1 MDMIS
6 EHIYSAH
13 NCEIHYW
20 LKRTNAEKW
29 VIFLHGEGMNHHMF
43 DAQCEQLSDNYNVLL
58 WDARGHGLSVPS
70 SEQFS
75 MDLLEEDLLGLM
87 DELQIDA
94 ASMIGHGMGGQLAQR
109 MLYEHPE
116 NVDSLVL
123 IGCGKYTEKL
133 GIGTRLKMLLQRTFR
148 KLMPWKLL
156 MRKDSKRCGNQK
168 QVRNF
173 AKECF
178 TQMGKKAYLWVSE
191 QVAKSPRYDKEYRI
205 AKPYLYLCGE
215 SDRIVNL
222 EKTAKPW
229 AETESMCMFHAIPDA
244 ANNANQD
251 NPELVNSYIRQFL
264 NGIGFQ
270 NSILKQ
276 NEAMH

>member
-1 MDMIS
+1 MHAAGVIGS
-6 EHIYSAH
+6 VV
-13 NCEIHYW
+13 
-20 LKRTNAEKW
+20 RT
-29 VIFLHGEGMNHHMF
+29 IF
-43 DAQCEQLSDNYNVLL
+43 
-58 WDARGHGLSVPS
+58 
-70 SEQFS
+70 
-75 MDLLEEDLLGLM
+75 MDLLEEGPLGLW
-87 DELQIDA
+87 LLKIDCR
-94 ASMIGHGMGGQLAQR
+94 SMIGKRDGGQLAQR
-109 MLYEHPE
+109 MYLAPE